1 MLLALVAFVTGA
13 AGVCA
18 WTWMIVVRL
27 KCPRCRR
34 RESVIRIAG
43 SWIWPRCYCVDCRRE
58 W

>member
-27 KCPRCRR
+27 NR
-34 RESVIRIAG
+34 SDLGTAL
-43 SWIWPRCYCVDCRRE
+43 D
-58 W
+58 